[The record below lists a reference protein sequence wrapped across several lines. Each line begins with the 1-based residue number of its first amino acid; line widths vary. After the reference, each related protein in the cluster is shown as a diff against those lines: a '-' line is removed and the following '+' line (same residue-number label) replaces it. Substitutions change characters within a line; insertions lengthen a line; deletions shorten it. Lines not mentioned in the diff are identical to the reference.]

1 MEPMSR
7 KSLLLAFGL
16 FVLVGCAIAGTLTLM
31 VLHRPDYYRRVT
43 IPPGAQRQKWSR
55 DFNENVTGLVN
66 GIINKDKTWGAR
78 FTEQQLN
85 SYLEEDFLRLGA
97 AERSFFPSNISD
109 PRLAIED
116 NRIRLGFR
124 YGKGRWSTVVSIDFR
139 IWLAAGMPNVVALE
153 VQSMRVGALPL
164 AMQSILERFAE
175 GARQR
180 DIEMSWFR
188 HEGRPVALLKFGPG
202 RREPSVQLLQVKLQP
217 GTITVH
223 GKDNSQASIDPLPVV
238 GAAPPA
244 GKSAP

>member
-1 MEPMSR
+1 MSR

-16 FVLVGCAIAGTLTLM
+16 LLLVGCAVAGAVTLM
-31 VLHRPDYYRRVT
+31 VLHQPDYYRRVT
-43 IPPGAQRQKWSR
+43 IPPGPQRQKWSR
-55 DFNENVTGLVN
+55 DFNESVTGLLN

-78 FTEQQLN
+78 FTDQQIN
-85 SYLEEDFLRLGA
+85 SYLEEDFLRLGP

-109 PRLAIED
+109 PRVAIEGD
-116 NRIRLGFR
+116 RIRLGFR
-124 YGKGRWSTVVSIDFR
+124 YGKGRWSTVVSIDLR
-139 IWLAAGMPNVVALE
+139 IWLARGTPNVVALE
-153 VQSMRVGALPL
+153 VQSMRVGSLPI

-180 DIEMSWFR
+180 DIEMSWYR
-188 HEGRPVALLKFGPG
+188 REGKPVALLKFGPG

-217 GTITVH
+217 GTLTVH
-223 GKDNSQASIDPLPVV
+223 GKDNSQTGIDPLP